1 MQQFFSGTPY
11 KKLSRIRATLMLLS
25 EHLISHYIAAGNEDM
40 VEKVV
45 CTLSLNLKGPRYP
58 LKLLFFTILSL

>member
-1 MQQFFSGTPY
+1 
-11 KKLSRIRATLMLLS
+11 MLLS